1 MTSVF
6 DQYEQAST
14 RTKNNNLNPAEMTSL
29 GFINMA
35 LEQDIPIFTKSKK
48 DFKPSDKITHAAI
61 ANKHLVLALA
71 NGTLFRMNLQ
81 NQQQSEIPLTK
92 YTMSCKLTNLFLD
105 PTGNHLLISLSPRSQ
120 DGGPELLYLSKKSDK
135 LRTTTKFRGNEF
147 TEVAW
152 NNMNESEST
161 TGPILLGTTKGLI
174 FETEIVLEGDKFF
187 TSSFSSSLE
196 QYWRQ
201 LPNYLPL
208 YGNKEADGLV
218 FDIGKGTN
226 TPITGLEYYKIPG
239 TDKYT
244 IFAATPS
251 RLYFFTGK
259 ATFEEKPV
267 LQQIFN
273 KYLNI
278 PEPETCIQC
287 ESNLKYSRLQFWSE
301 NLITPNSFA
310 WITQQGI
317 TFGQVDL
324 SIDDINSIKSKLK
337 TIGYPKQPYEDE
349 KTVSPK
355 YPLSMAL
362 TQFHI
367 LLAYSDSIKGMCLLN
382 PEVVYEE
389 NYNEAFGSGRLI
401 NIIKDL
407 RTGEIWAITENAIS
421 RFKVTREERNVW
433 QIFCNNGQFELAK
446 KYARSNEACYN
457 HVLIKEADMLFNN
470 KQYELSAQR
479 YAETQSSFEEI
490 CLKFIQV
497 NQSDALKVFL
507 RSKLDTLKPQD
518 KTQITMIVIWVVE
531 LYLTKLEEMRLQGLE
546 QSAAYLE
553 IQREFDTFIALEE
566 VSDCIK
572 NNRSTIYQIMASHGD
587 KSNLIKLTIINKDFE
602 QLIRQH
608 IFKNNFHEALEVLK
622 SQNNYELYYQFA
634 PILIQE
640 VPKYAIKVI
649 IDQRG
654 KLSPLKLLP
663 ALVTCNGEM
672 HSLEVIRYLE
682 FCIDKM
688 KNTDKAI
695 HNFLLSLY
703 AQYDSIKLM
712 DYLKFQGQEI
722 SMVNYDVHFALR
734 LCHEK
739 NLTEACVQLSG
750 LLGLWESAVDLA
762 ITVDLELAKKM
773 ANMSPESDLELR
785 KKLWL
790 KIAQHVV
797 SKKNDIEQA
806 MEFLKQ
812 CDLIKIEDILPFFPD
827 FVTIDHFKEAICNSL
842 KEYNQKIQNLK
853 EEMEEATKSAE
864 QVRQQIQSFRNH
876 YTIINSTDTCEICD
890 ITLMIKPFYMF
901 PCHHKFHSDCL
912 LNELSPT
919 LGPAKRNRLSELER
933 QLKVVS
939 NQTNT
944 DSISTASTGMSMK
957 DSLKSEIDNILAS
970 ECLYCGENMIR
981 NIDKPFI
988 EDYEYEY
995 IMKQWE

>member
-1 MTSVF
+1 
-6 DQYEQAST
+6 
-14 RTKNNNLNPAEMTSL
+14 
-29 GFINMA
+29 
-35 LEQDIPIFTKSKK
+35 
-48 DFKPSDKITHAAI
+48 
-61 ANKHLVLALA
+61 
-71 NGTLFRMNLQ
+71 
-81 NQQQSEIPLTK
+81 
-92 YTMSCKLTNLFLD
+92 
-105 PTGNHLLISLSPRSQ
+105 
-120 DGGPELLYLSKKSDK
+120 
-135 LRTTTKFRGNEF
+135 
-147 TEVAW
+147 
-152 NNMNESEST
+152 
-161 TGPILLGTTKGLI
+161 
-174 FETEIVLEGDKFF
+174 
-187 TSSFSSSLE
+187 
-196 QYWRQ
+196 
-201 LPNYLPL
+201 
-208 YGNKEADGLV
+208 
-218 FDIGKGTN
+218 
-226 TPITGLEYYKIPG
+226 
-239 TDKYT
+239 
-244 IFAATPS
+244 
-251 RLYFFTGK
+251 
-259 ATFEEKPV
+259 
-267 LQQIFN
+267 
-273 KYLNI
+273 
-278 PEPETCIQC
+278 
-287 ESNLKYSRLQFWSE
+287 
-301 NLITPNSFA
+301 
-310 WITQQGI
+310 
-317 TFGQVDL
+317 
-324 SIDDINSIKSKLK
+324 
-337 TIGYPKQPYEDE
+337 
-349 KTVSPK
+349 
-355 YPLSMAL
+355 MAL

-382 PEVVYEE
+382 PEVVYED

-433 QIFCNNGQFELAK
+433 QIFCNNGQFDLAK

-497 NQSDALKVFL
+497 NQPDALKVFL

-546 QSAAYLE
+546 QSAVYLE
-553 IQREFDTFIALEE
+553 IQREFDTFVALEE

-587 KSNLIKLTIINKDFE
+587 KGNLIKLMTNNKDFE

-608 IFKNNFHEALEVLK
+608 IFKNNFHEALEELK

-672 HSLEVIRYLE
+672 HSKEVIKYLE

-712 DYLKFQGQEI
+712 DYLKSQGQEI

-890 ITLMIKPFYMF
+890 VTLMIKPFYMF